1 MSASSESNDARA
13 REAEV
18 LAVPSAATGP
28 ATATASV
35 IIERPDSPLARGS
48 VPFPAW
54 GIALVG
60 ASVVVLGLVV
70 LFFSIRSR
78 RR

>member
-18 LAVPSAATGP
+18 LAAPAAAKGP

-35 IIERPDSPLARGS
+35 IIERPESALARGS

-60 ASVVVLGLVV
+60 AAVVVIGLVA
-70 LFFSIRSR
+70 LFVSMRAR

>member
-13 REAEV
+13 READV
-18 LAVPSAATGP
+18 LAVPAAATGP

-54 GIALVG
+54 GVALVG
-60 ASVVVLGLVV
+60 ASVVVIGLVA
-70 LFFSIRSR
+70 LFLTIRAR

>member
-13 REAEV
+13 RELEP
-18 LAVPSAATGP
+18 LAAASAATGP
-28 ATATASV
+28 ATGNASV
-35 IIERPDSPLARGS
+35 IIERPESPLARGS

-54 GIALVG
+54 GIALIG
-60 ASVVVLGLVV
+60 ASVVMIGLVV
-70 LFFSIRSR
+70 LFFSIRAR